1 MAGGRTATRT
11 ATTATVGAE
20 LQSEC
25 PPQDLD
31 QISSCPQVLIADAH
45 EDAMDALMM
54 CGTGTTKR
62 VRKRKKKEETLPAAL
77 GKF

>member
-25 PPQDLD
+25 PPQDL
-31 QISSCPQVLIADAH
+31 SSPQVLIADAH